1 MLGFSILFTIFILSI
16 FIGYFVILNVTPTL
30 YSPLMSISNAVSGII
45 ILGAI
50 TEGGDSWLR
59 LIAVFIAT
67 INIFGG
73 FAISARMLAMFNKK
87 DKSK

>member
-1 MLGFSILFTIFILSI
+1 MTDFGTLFTIFILAI
-16 FIGYFVILNVTPTL
+16 FIGYFVILSVTPTL
-30 YSPLMSISNAVSGII
+30 YSPLMSISNAISGII

-59 LIAVFIAT
+59 LIAVFMAS

-73 FAISARMLAMFNKK
+73 FGISARMLAMFNKK
-87 DKSK
+87 DKRK